1 MQILDPLAIG
11 DIALAARHVPYMLG
25 VDEEN
30 LETPCFENLEHGDP
44 EHACGLHCHTPDSA
58 GLKPVGHFVK
68 ISGERF
74 ESSYWLNRTV
84 WRDGHEH
91 LFSSNI
97 NAGRVRVQYRQHAD
111 TARTFVFSLLTLRH
125 VGSFCRNLRPEGTMR
140 A

>member
-1 MQILDPLAIG
+1 
-11 DIALAARHVPYMLG
+11 
-25 VDEEN
+25 
-30 LETPCFENLEHGDP
+30 
-44 EHACGLHCHTPDSA
+44 
-58 GLKPVGHFVK
+58 VK

-125 VGSFCRNLRPEGTMR
+125 VGLLLPEPAARGYDASKLLNEIAET
-140 A
+140 ASSLTCT